1 MENEMIEFNNK
12 NGVLK
17 KKHQTKFAL
26 DQHWGKLQKNSD
38 WYIFDPYIGK
48 QGGGAGKSSIMGG
61 IESFINNVNYYRVIV

>member
-1 MENEMIEFNNK
+1 MIEFNKKN

-17 KKHQTKFAL
+17 KKKTTSHAL

-48 QGGGAGKSSIMGG
+48 QGGSSGGSSIMGG
-61 IESFINNVNYYRVIV
+61 IEAFINNVNYYRVIV